1 MGKTAKDIEL
11 AKELKTIF
19 KKFRD
24 EGILSV
30 QRLLSDEVME
40 LLEKMTDYYLE
51 GEDNA

>member
-11 AKELKTIF
+11 AKELKAVF

-24 EGILSV
+24 EGILSL
-30 QRLLSDEVME
+30 QRLLNDDMIE

-51 GEDNA
+51 GEDK

>member
-11 AKELKTIF
+11 AKELKAVF

-30 QRLLSDEVME
+30 QRLLNDDMIE
-40 LLEKMTDYYLE
+40 LLEKMTDYFLE
-51 GEDNA
+51 GEEK